1 MLIHRRIL
9 SLICKQHFADR
20 AIRDPNQPV
29 TPVFIGGD
37 NPQCN
42 VPEVQSKVSLFIL
55 VMNLTT
61 GGLSAIVAPRI
72 GRLSDR
78 YGRTRLMAFAS
89 TGGLIGEII
98 TVLVAKYAT
107 SIDYRWL
114 ILGSIAD
121 GATGSF
127 TAGSIMTQSYTSDST
142 PPSKRAVYIGYLHAC
157 LFTGLALGPLLA
169 GYFVKWTG
177 SLLSVFYVIVACHA
191 AFIFIIGFVIPES
204 LANRK
209 RIAAQVQ
216 HEREKEAKVLS
227 MGAWLHSIQKVN
239 PFEPLAI
246 LWPVG
251 PGTSKRLRVNL
262 VALAFADMILLG
274 SSIAVGAV
282 IILYSEYTF
291 GWGTLESSQFIS
303 ALSFVRVITLMGIFP
318 AINYFARVRP
328 ARKRQSQGITVKER
342 NSGADNIDIW
352 VMRVALISE
361 VLGVIGYILARNE
374 NIFFA
379 SGMVTA
385 LGGLGS
391 ATIQAVVTKH
401 VPQQRVGEVLGAI
414 GMLHALSRVVG
425 PVIYN
430 GIYAATV
437 GSFDQAF
444 FVVLCGVFGLALLST
459 FLLSPNGKY
468 FLLLMFRL
476 VG

>member
-1 MLIHRRIL
+1 
-9 SLICKQHFADR
+9 
-20 AIRDPNQPV
+20 
-29 TPVFIGGD
+29 
-37 NPQCN
+37 
-42 VPEVQSKVSLFIL
+42 
-55 VMNLTT
+55 MNLTT
-61 GGLSAIVAPRI
+61 GGLSLIVAPRV
-72 GRLSDR
+72 GKLSDR

-98 TVLVAKYAT
+98 TVLVAKYST

-114 ILGSIAD
+114 ILGSITD

-127 TAGSIMTQSYTSDST
+127 TAGSILTQSYTSDST

-157 LFTGLALGPLLA
+157 LFTGLALGLLLA

-191 AFIFIIGFVIPES
+191 AFILIVAFIIPES
-204 LANRK
+204 LVKRK
-209 RIAAQVQ
+209 REAAQ
-216 HEREKEAKVLS
+216 ERHALEQEAKVRS
-227 MGAWLHSIQKVN
+227 MGAWLHHLQKVN

-251 PGTSKRLRVNL
+251 PGTSTRLRVNL
-262 VALAFADMILLG
+262 VALAIADMILLG

-291 GWGTLESSQFIS
+291 GWGTFESSKFIS
-303 ALSFVRVITLMGIFP
+303 ALSFVRVIILMGIFP

-328 ARKRQSQGITVKER
+328 AMKRQAQGITVKEK
-342 NSGADNIDIW
+342 NSGADTIDIW
-352 VMRVALISE
+352 IMRIALISE
-361 VLGVIGYILARNE
+361 VFGVIGYILARNE
-374 NIFFA
+374 NVFFA

-391 ATIQAVVTKH
+391 ATIQASVTKH
-401 VPQQRVGEVLGAI
+401 VPQQRVGQVLGAI

-425 PVIYN
+425 PVIFN

-444 FVVLCGVFGLALLST
+444 FVVLCGVFGFAFLST
-459 FLLSPNGKY
+459 LVLKPHGKSI
-468 FLLLMFRL
+468 LWRALWSRS
-476 VG
+476 

>member
-1 MLIHRRIL
+1 M
-9 SLICKQHFADR
+9 SLVCKQHFADR
-20 AIRDPNQPV
+20 AVLDPNQPV

-37 NPQCN
+37 NPQCSIP
-42 VPEVQSKVSLFIL
+42 VVQRKVALFIL
-55 VMNLTT
+55 VMNLIT
-61 GGLSAIVAPRI
+61 GGLSVIVAPRV
-72 GRLSDR
+72 GKLSDR

-89 TGGLIGEII
+89 TGGLIGEIT
-98 TVLVAKYAT
+98 TVIVAKYAT
-107 SIDYRWL
+107 TIDYRWL

-127 TAGSIMTQSYTSDST
+127 TAGSILTQCYTSDCT

-157 LFTGLALGPLLA
+157 LFTGLALGPLIA

-191 AFIFIIGFVIPES
+191 TFILIIGFGIPES
-204 LANRK
+204 LAKRK
-209 RIAAQVQ
+209 QDIAQDQ
-216 HEREKEAKVLS
+216 HAREKEVKVRS
-227 MGAWLHSIQKVN
+227 RGAWLHRIQNVN

-251 PGTSKRLRVNL
+251 PGTSTRLRVNL
-262 VALAFADMILLG
+262 VALAIADMILLG
-274 SSIAVGAV
+274 SSMAVGAV
-282 IILYSEYTF
+282 IILYSGTTF
-291 GWGTLESSQFIS
+291 HWGTFESSKFIS
-303 ALSFVRVITLMGIFP
+303 ALSFVRVITLMGILP

-328 ARKRQSQGITVKER
+328 ARKRQAKGVAIKER

-361 VLGVIGYILARNE
+361 VIGVIGYILARNE
-374 NIFFA
+374 NVFFL

-391 ATIQAVVTKH
+391 ATIQATVTKH
-401 VPQQRVGEVLGAI
+401 VPQQRVGQVLGAI

-425 PVIYN
+425 PVIFN

-437 GSFDQAF
+437 GHFDQAF
-444 FVVLCGVFGLALLST
+444 FVVLCGFFVFAFLATLVLK
-459 FLLSPNGKY
+459 PHGK
-468 FLLLMFRL
+468 FPIMFTL
-476 VG
+476 WYCD